1 MGAVTASWRWKMR
14 NELIASFDDDSYP
27 LDADYFERARTLMQ
41 TLPNTA
47 LIGASLFHRHETVMA
62 EQMVVSRTA
71 SFGAGG
77 VVLRIGLAGADPP
90 AERTT

>member
-1 MGAVTASWRWKMR
+1 
-14 NELIASFDDDSYP
+14 
-27 LDADYFERARTLMQ
+27 MQ
-41 TLPNTA
+41 TLPNAA

-77 VVLRIGLAGADPP
+77 VVLQVGLAGADPP